1 MGSAIERLQK
11 RLYGKTSS
19 TTNTAKNQDS
29 AVKRVQD
36 MVYHGKPFT
45 VNEERSYVA
54 QAAAKRKDVLLDTV
68 VETVKKGKG
77 PTVTSK
83 LDTKTGR
90 TSGGISS
97 GRRAKTVEGGSGGRS
112 GRETFSPVKL
122 GVGAMT
128 KGADQFV
135 SGLTSTAAWLEDNTL
150 GRLFPGSTEDT
161 PIDALNRYFQGIKAA
176 NEKTF
181 APNVAAG
188 GKVAKAVDKYGTAAA
203 AAIPQAALAL
213 MTAGGSAGAS
223 AASAGMKAAQ
233 ASPGILAALKS
244 SAGAMAKNPQFWTS
258 FLQTAGNSYEQ
269 ARADGAGET
278 EASLYALANSLAG
291 AGVEIGGGIQ
301 TLPGKLAEGGGALRS
316 WVRSMIEE
324 GREEVVQGAIERGLQ
339 NLTYDRGRPL
349 ASLTDP
355 EAVLNPKSAA
365 EEFTGGAVVGGL
377 LGGGQALVSHG
388 LGKLAQNGPGAPAQS
403 AGAFGQDG
411 GTVDATGAQDG
422 AQGVPEPVRAGRVTT
437 IKSPYQGVKPVQA
450 QKNTAAILVD
460 SGSVERAQN
469 RINGARGLE
478 GSLPGKSFKSTLKEA
493 YKQVFKP
500 VKNIPVQGMT
510 FEGKPYTVNIGNKVL
525 GKVISDPNLTA
536 EKLAL
541 LDILP
546 QVVQNGEYVGSG
558 DYVQHGQKETVA
570 IRYDYFE
577 TPVEINGASYIA
589 KFDVEVV
596 PGANNYRTHQVIKME
611 LTPAEASLAGPAP
624 AASPETS
631 IPVEG
636 TRPLNSDSTIPQSA
650 EHVNSVD
657 PLLSPENDGLGAA
670 NAGFLGD
677 SERGFS
683 KNITTDEGMAPELR
697 ESFQDDPE
705 MYFRLGNKETL
716 AKAQAIFDG
725 GLESARSTLERALG
739 AAQSGMKLPPEMV
752 PLSRMVANELTR
764 QGDWYSARK
773 ILSDVS
779 VELTEAGQLGQAAVI
794 LRDTGHA
801 GKVMTVEKLVER
813 AKQALSADGLDIQVE
828 DGLFQAYADAQTDA
842 EQDAAIGAI
851 QQRIAEQVPSTL
863 LEKWTALRY
872 VNMLGN
878 FKTQVRNVTG
888 NVGMALVSRAKNTVA
903 AALETMAD
911 KASGG
916 RLGRTKS
923 VLVGRSLL
931 NAAKADFANVRKS
944 ALGEGKFSID
954 SPTANDFVQGI
965 KDRQRVFKFAPAEGY
980 RKATNW
986 AMNNQYFGDEAFV
999 RAAYARA
1006 LGGYL
1011 KANGITAEQFGSE
1024 AWREKH
1030 TDIVDK
1036 ARSYAVKEAQETTFR
1051 DHNALSDWV
1060 SRIGRRPDTPK
1071 PVQALSAGMMPFR
1084 RTPANVLARAEEY
1097 SPLGLLNTAYMGAKK
1112 ALSATSATQ
1121 SRGLIGEVARSGGE
1135 VSGTDIINS
1144 LSKAL
1149 TGTGLFALGMYL
1161 KSLGMI
1167 RGGADDDEKQAA
1179 FDDLTG
1185 HQNYALELPNGLSVT
1200 IDWLSPTA
1208 MPLFMGAQLEQLRED
1223 GGIDLKDIE
1232 SALTS
1237 LADPMIE
1244 MSMMQGIND
1253 AVDDLKFSDNNLIQL
1268 AISSSLSYLTQGL
1281 TNTLVGQIRRAYSG
1295 ENTMTYV
1302 DKNSPIPDWLQRELG
1317 SASKKS
1323 VFPAFQQIPYLD
1335 AWGRE
1340 EETGDVLERSINS
1353 LFNPAYVSQVDVDKV
1368 ERELQRVKD
1377 ATGDGGVFPQRAGRS
1392 ITVNGEKKDLT
1403 SQEYQTYAK
1412 TLGRTRYQMVEDG
1425 TRLPAY
1431 RAMSDGEK
1439 AAYIGRLY
1447 QYADQQAKAAVSDY
1461 VPEAWARNAKA
1472 AQRDLGVTPAEY
1484 LALYEKHGSEVMS
1497 GKAYE
1502 KVKRA
1507 VSAGLSVDE
1516 YVSMKR
1522 GADRNGN
1529 GTVTKDEAM
1538 AALGG
1543 RQNRVDLW
1551 DLICSTSA
1559 KNPYK

>member
-1 MGSAIERLQK
+1 MSIDWNKAKEAARAKDRAQYASMK
-11 RLYGKTSS
+11 AS
-19 TTNTAKNQDS
+19 T
-29 AVKRVQD
+29 
-36 MVYHGKPFT
+36 
-45 VNEERSYVA
+45 
-54 QAAAKRKDVLLDTV
+54 QARRDVLLDTV
-68 VETVKKGKG
+68 VETAKKRGKTARDNDRSVTKAPGKKIFDENLLSSAQGYWPTQRVGDTRG
-77 PTVTSK
+77 PIGSMTTGGMLVNPRTEELNRFLDVHDDKVYKDGFGGQFSANYALGRANNEASKAWAIYMDDPTEENRKIAEGWDSVARNLRANNKAPLDEQGEVLPWVSRTLASNLPQTVDQT
-83 LDTKTGR
+83 L
-90 TSGGISS
+90 
-97 GRRAKTVEGGSGGRS
+97 AQ
-112 GRETFSPVKL
+112 
-122 GVGAMT
+122 GVG
-128 KGADQFV
+128 
-135 SGLTSTAAWLEDNTL
+135 GL
-150 GRLFPGSTEDT
+150 
-161 PIDALNRYFQGIKAA
+161 
-176 NEKTF
+176 
-181 APNVAAG
+181 V
-188 GKVAKAVDKYGTAAA
+188 
-203 AAIPQAALAL
+203 
-213 MTAGGSAGAS
+213 
-223 AASAGMKAAQ
+223 
-233 ASPGILAALKS
+233 
-244 SAGAMAKNPQFWTS
+244 
-258 FLQTAGNSYEQ
+258 
-269 ARADGAGET
+269 GAG
-278 EASLYALANSLAG
+278 LAG
-291 AGVEIGGGIQ
+291 AAGAKIGASVASGAQSYDAMRGAAFKRMLDLGVDEETARDLATDEGIIN
-301 TLPGKLAEGGGALRS
+301 AVIEGGD
-316 WVRSMIEE
+316 
-324 GREEVVQGAIERGLQ
+324 
-339 NLTYDRGRPL
+339 TYLDWFLLG
-349 ASLTDP
+349 
-355 EAVLNPKSAA
+355 
-365 EEFTGGAVVGGL
+365 TGGAVKKLLPGLASKATTAVGKSAIGRAVAAIGKNVDKVPRAARAVGGWAL
-377 LGGGQALVSHG
+377 NIPQEGGEEGWQEGVSLAVDKAALSGQAPDLWDLMKSSVKEALAPENREQVLEASKDGMKYAAMLGGGQALVSHG
-388 LGKLAQNGPGAPAQS
+388 LGKLAQNG
-403 AGAFGQDG
+403 
-411 GTVDATGAQDG
+411 
-422 AQGVPEPVRAGRVTT
+422 AQGVPGQNKTAPEVGAVYENGLNAFSEQERVNLSSG
-437 IKSPYQGVKPVQA
+437 K
-450 QKNTAAILVD
+450 KNKVISTFSEAV
-460 SGSVERAQN
+460 
-469 RINGARGLE
+469 
-478 GSLPGKSFKSTLKEA
+478 SF
-493 YKQVFKP
+493 
-500 VKNIPVQGMT
+500 VKNALSDRQNVDRA
-510 FEGKPYTVNIGNKVL
+510 YL
-525 GKVISDPNLTA
+525 GKVPDAVAQKVLAETGINISGYSAVIPGDSVRHMFKRHGDPIAEAALGQIPLTPEIA
-536 EKLAL
+536 AKIPEILAAPDRITISEKTDANGRPAL
-541 LDILP
+541 LFEKSIGDRYVTVQAVSNGTHSIQTDTLYIRKKTP
-546 QVVQNGEYVGSG
+546 QDTVSNAGADTQALNRNVQNVPPQGSF
-558 DYVQHGQKETVA
+558 
-570 IRYDYFE
+570 I
-577 TPVEINGASYIA
+577 
-589 KFDVEVV
+589 
-596 PGANNYRTHQVIKME
+596 
-611 LTPAEASLAGPAP
+611 
-624 AASPETS
+624 
-631 IPVEG
+631 
-636 TRPLNSDSTIPQSA
+636 DSTIPQNA
-650 EHVNSVD
+650 EPVNSVD

-903 AALETMAD
+903 AALETVAD

-1121 SRGLIGEVARSGGE
+1121 SRGLIGEAARSGGE

-1281 TNTLVGQIRRAYSG
+1281 TNTLVGQIRHAYSG

-1392 ITVNGEKKDLT
+1392 IEFDGETHDLT
-1403 SQEYQTYAK
+1403 AEQYQKYARAK
-1412 TLGRTRYQMVEDG
+1412 GRSSYSLVSDAINSA
-1425 TRLPAY
+1425 AY
-1431 RAMSDGEK
+1431 RAMGSGDRAEFVKKMYG
-1439 AAYIGRLY
+1439 
-1447 QYADQQAKAAVSDY
+1447 YADYQAKRSVFPSYHNDAYARYEEAEAA
-1461 VPEAWARNAKA
+1461 
-1472 AQRDLGVTPAEY
+1472 GITPQEFY
-1484 LALYEKHGSEVMS
+1484 IYKENT
-1497 GKAYE
+1497 
-1502 KVKRA
+1502 
-1507 VSAGLSVDE
+1507 AGLT
-1516 YVSMKR
+1516 
-1522 GADRNGN
+1522 ADKDSNGESIPGSKKSKVINAISRMTLSPTEKDWLYLLNYN
-1529 GTVTKDEAM
+1529 GKNAQSDLQEM
-1538 AALGG
+1538 PW
-1543 RQNRVDLW
+1543 NR
-1551 DLICSTSA
+1551 
-1559 KNPYK
+1559 

>member
-68 VETVKKGKG
+68 VETAKKGKG

-97 GRRAKTVEGGSGGRS
+97 GRRAKTVESGSGGRS

-122 GVGAMT
+122 GVGAVIQ
-128 KGADQFV
+128 GADRAV
-135 SGLTSTAAWLEDNTL
+135 SRFTSGAAWLEDNTL

-161 PIDALNRYFQGIKAA
+161 PIDALNRYFQGVKAA
-176 NEKTF
+176 NEKTY

-188 GKVAKAVDKYGTAAA
+188 GKVAQIVNKYGTAVAE
-203 AAIPQAALAL
+203 AIPQAALAL

-223 AASAGMKAAQ
+223 AASAGLNAAQ

-278 EASLYALANSLAG
+278 EANLYALANSLAG

-355 EAVLNPKSAA
+355 EAVLNPKSAV

-403 AGAFGQDG
+403 AGAFDQDG

-422 AQGVPEPVRAGRVTT
+422 AQGVPGQNKTAPEVGAAVNKGET
-437 IKSPYQGVKPVQA
+437 VQVIE
-450 QKNTAAILVD
+450 NLRNHIP
-460 SGSVERAQN
+460 
-469 RINGARGLE
+469 
-478 GSLPGKSFKSTLKEA
+478 SL
-493 YKQVFKP
+493 
-500 VKNIPVQGMT
+500 QGMT
-510 FEGKPYTVNIGNKVL
+510 PVSTVSANSIPFVEGKTM
-525 GKVISDPNLTA
+525 A
-536 EKLAL
+536 EKARKLFDA
-541 LDILP
+541 IKG
-546 QVVQNGEYVGSG
+546 VVTRPGFG
-558 DYVQHGQKETVA
+558 DV
-570 IRYDYFE
+570 D
-577 TPVEINGASYIA
+577 INGRSVKDDLSHGVGAAKAAVIPAIPEIIRQGKQIDFQQNWKGRAYDGYVFAAPVTMDGHIA
-589 KFDVEVV
+589 YVAAVVKRTSKNRFYLHEVIDAD
-596 PGANNYRTHQVIKME
+596 GNVIKMDAGE
-611 LTPAEASLAGPAP
+611 SANQTSLAANGDAGTHSPASVDLTQAKGRLAGPAP
-624 AASPETS
+624 VPSSAVSG
-631 IPVEG
+631 PVEG
-636 TRPLNSDSTIPQSA
+636 TRPLNVDSTIPQSA

-683 KNITTDEGMAPELR
+683 KNITTDKGMEPELR

-725 GLESARSTLERALG
+725 GLESARSTLEMALG
-739 AAQSGMKLPPEMV
+739 AAQSGMKLLPEMV

-764 QGDWYSARK
+764 QGDWYSARR

-828 DGLFQAYADAQTDA
+828 DGLFQAYADAKTAA

-923 VLVGRSLL
+923 VVVGKSLL
-931 NAAKADFANVRKS
+931 NAAKADFANVRKT
-944 ALGEGKFSID
+944 ALGEGKFSVD
-954 SPTANDFVQGI
+954 NPSSNYFVQGI
-965 KDRQRVFKFAPAEGY
+965 KERQRVFKFALAEGY
-980 RKATNW
+980 RKVTNW
-986 AMNNQYFGDEAFV
+986 AMNNPYFGDEAFV

-1030 TDIVDK
+1030 ADIVDK

-1071 PVQALSAGMMPFR
+1071 PVQALSAGMQPFR

-1121 SRGLIGEVARSGGE
+1121 SRGLIGEAARSGGE

-1353 LFNPAYVSQVDVDKV
+1353 LFNPAYVSQVDMDKV

-1377 ATGDGGVFPQRAGRS
+1377 ATGDGGVFPQRAERSIEFGGETHDLTAEQYQKYARAKGRS
-1392 ITVNGEKKDLT
+1392 SYSLVSDAIN
-1403 SQEYQTYAK
+1403 SA
-1412 TLGRTRYQMVEDG
+1412 
-1425 TRLPAY
+1425 AY
-1431 RAMSDGEK
+1431 RAMGSGDRAEFVKKMYG
-1439 AAYIGRLY
+1439 
-1447 QYADQQAKAAVSDY
+1447 YADYQAKQSVFPSYHNDAYAKYEEAEAAGITPQEFYIYKENTVGLTADKDSNGESIPGSKKSKVINAISRMTLSPTEKDWLYLLNYNGKNARSDLQEM
-1461 VPEAWARNAKA
+1461 PW
-1472 AQRDLGVTPAEY
+1472 
-1484 LALYEKHGSEVMS
+1484 
-1497 GKAYE
+1497 
-1502 KVKRA
+1502 
-1507 VSAGLSVDE
+1507 
-1516 YVSMKR
+1516 
-1522 GADRNGN
+1522 
-1529 GTVTKDEAM
+1529 
-1538 AALGG
+1538 
-1543 RQNRVDLW
+1543 NR
-1551 DLICSTSA
+1551 
-1559 KNPYK
+1559 

>member
-97 GRRAKTVEGGSGGRS
+97 GRRAKTVESGSGGRS

-161 PIDALNRYFQGIKAA
+161 PIDALNRYFQGVKAA

-422 AQGVPEPVRAGRVTT
+422 AQGVPGQHKTAPEVGAAVNKGET
-437 IKSPYQGVKPVQA
+437 VQVIE
-450 QKNTAAILVD
+450 NLRNHIP
-460 SGSVERAQN
+460 
-469 RINGARGLE
+469 
-478 GSLPGKSFKSTLKEA
+478 SL
-493 YKQVFKP
+493 
-500 VKNIPVQGMT
+500 QGMT
-510 FEGKPYTVNIGNKVL
+510 PVSTVSANSIPFVEGKTM
-525 GKVISDPNLTA
+525 A
-536 EKLAL
+536 EKARKLFDA
-541 LDILP
+541 IKG
-546 QVVQNGEYVGSG
+546 VVTRPGFG
-558 DYVQHGQKETVA
+558 DV
-570 IRYDYFE
+570 D
-577 TPVEINGASYIA
+577 INGRSVKDDLSHGVGAAKAAVIPAIPEIIRQGKQIDFQQNWKGRAYDGYVFAAPVTMDGHIA
-589 KFDVEVV
+589 YVAAVVKRTSKNRFYLHEVIDAD
-596 PGANNYRTHQVIKME
+596 GNVIKIDAGESANQTSLAANGDAGTHSPASMD
-611 LTPAEASLAGPAP
+611 LTPITYADTGRDP
-624 AASPETS
+624 AANVTGTA
-631 IPVEG
+631 PVEG
-636 TRPLNSDSTIPQSA
+636 TRPLNSDSTIPQDA
-650 EHVNSVD
+650 EDVNSVD

-828 DGLFQAYADAQTDA
+828 DSLFQAYADAQTDA

-1121 SRGLIGEVARSGGE
+1121 SRGLIGEAARSGGE

-1302 DKNSPIPDWLQRELG
+1302 DKNSPVPDWLQRELG

-1392 ITVNGEKKDLT
+1392 IEFDGETHDLT
-1403 SQEYQTYAK
+1403 AEQYQKYARAK
-1412 TLGRTRYQMVEDG
+1412 GRSSYSLVSDAINSA
-1425 TRLPAY
+1425 AY
-1431 RAMSDGEK
+1431 RAMGSGDRAEFVKKMYG
-1439 AAYIGRLY
+1439 
-1447 QYADQQAKAAVSDY
+1447 YADYQAKRSVFPRYENSAYAKYAQAETVGMTPVEYYVMTQTYDY
-1461 VPEAWARNAKA
+1461 DHSSQTGQPTQEE
-1472 AQRDLGVTPAEY
+1472 AQRY
-1484 LALYEKHGSEVMS
+1484 LDTE
-1497 GKAYE
+1497 
-1502 KVKRA
+1502 
-1507 VSAGLSVDE
+1507 
-1516 YVSMKR
+1516 
-1522 GADRNGN
+1522 
-1529 GTVTKDEAM
+1529 T
-1538 AALGG
+1538 ALG
-1543 RQNRVDLW
+1543 RSQKADMWTIINKSW
-1551 DLICSTSA
+1551 
-1559 KNPYK
+1559 KQNPYT

>member
-1 MGSAIERLQK
+1 MSIDWNKAKEAARAKDRAQYASMK
-11 RLYGKTSS
+11 AS
-19 TTNTAKNQDS
+19 T
-29 AVKRVQD
+29 
-36 MVYHGKPFT
+36 
-45 VNEERSYVA
+45 
-54 QAAAKRKDVLLDTV
+54 QARRDVLLDTV
-68 VETVKKGKG
+68 VETAKKGKG

-97 GRRAKTVEGGSGGRS
+97 GRRAKTVESGSGGRS

-161 PIDALNRYFQGIKAA
+161 PIDALNRYFQGVKAA

-188 GKVAKAVDKYGTAAA
+188 GKVAKAVDKYGTSAA

-278 EASLYALANSLAG
+278 EANLYALANSLAG

-301 TLPGKLAEGGGALRS
+301 TLPGKLAGGSGALRS

-324 GREEVVQGAIERGLQ
+324 GREEVVQGVIERGLQ

-403 AGAFGQDG
+403 AGAFEQDG
-411 GTVDATGAQDG
+411 GPVDATGAQDG
-422 AQGVPEPVRAGRVTT
+422 AQGVPGQNKTAPEVGAVNENGLNAFSEQERVNLSSG
-437 IKSPYQGVKPVQA
+437 K
-450 QKNTAAILVD
+450 KNKVISTFSEAV
-460 SGSVERAQN
+460 
-469 RINGARGLE
+469 
-478 GSLPGKSFKSTLKEA
+478 SF
-493 YKQVFKP
+493 
-500 VKNIPVQGMT
+500 VKNALS
-510 FEGKPYTVNIGNKVL
+510 NKQNVDRAYL
-525 GKVISDPNLTA
+525 GKVPDAVAQKVLAETGINISGYSAVIPGDSVRHMFKRHGDPIAEAALGQIPLTPEIA
-536 EKLAL
+536 AKIPEILAAPDKVTISEKTDANGRPAL
-541 LDILP
+541 LFEKSIGDRYVTVQAVSNGTHSIQTDTLYIRKKTP
-546 QVVQNGEYVGSG
+546 QDTVSNAGADTQALNRNVQNVPPQGSF
-558 DYVQHGQKETVA
+558 
-570 IRYDYFE
+570 I
-577 TPVEINGASYIA
+577 
-589 KFDVEVV
+589 
-596 PGANNYRTHQVIKME
+596 
-611 LTPAEASLAGPAP
+611 
-624 AASPETS
+624 
-631 IPVEG
+631 
-636 TRPLNSDSTIPQSA
+636 DSTIPQSA

-657 PLLSPENDGLGAA
+657 PLLNPEHDGLGAA
-670 NAGFLGD
+670 SAGFLGD

-739 AAQSGMKLPPEMV
+739 AAQSGMKLSPEMV

-813 AKQALSADGLDIQVE
+813 AKQALSAEGMDIQVE
-828 DGLFQAYADAQTDA
+828 DGLFKAYADAKTDA
-842 EQDAAIGAI
+842 EQDAAIEAI

-903 AALETMAD
+903 AALETLAD

-923 VLVGRSLL
+923 VVVGRALL
-931 NAAKADFANVRKS
+931 NTAKADFANVRKS
-944 ALGEGKFSID
+944 ALGEGKFSVD
-954 SPTANDFVQGI
+954 NPTANDFVQGI

-1024 AWREKH
+1024 AWRAKH

-1121 SRGLIGEVARSGGE
+1121 SRGLIGEAARSGGE

-1253 AVDDLKFSDNNLIQL
+1253 AVDDLKFSDNNLVQL

-1392 ITVNGEKKDLT
+1392 ITVNGERKDLT

-1439 AAYIGRLY
+1439 AAYIGRIY

-1522 GADRNGN
+1522 GADRNGD